1 MNAQPWKGQWAV
13 VTGASSGIGQ
23 AIAAELAAGGANL
36 VLTAR
41 REDRLRSF
49 AAQLSTKV
57 EIVAA
62 DLEKPEAPAQI
73 KAFTDARQ
81 IQPALLVNNAGFGT
95 FGEFRETDPDRQLA
109 MIQVNCGAVVAM
121 TRLYLPDMIARRRG
135 DILIVASTASFQA
148 VPYQTT
154 YAATKAFDLIFAE
167 GLAEEV
173 KRFGVRVCALC
184 PGQTKSEFHEIA
196 REPIPKQMTVHTAQE
211 VARIGLD
218 ALANGKHHVICGVGN
233 RLGMELQ
240 RLAPRRVVTAISER
254 LFRPA
259 ANIDQSPPNT

>member
-1 MNAQPWKGQWAV
+1 MSESPWQGQWAL

-23 AIAAELAAGGANL
+23 AIAQELAAGGANL

-41 REDRLRSF
+41 RADRLKAF
-49 AAQLSTKV
+49 AASLPTKV
-57 EIVAA
+57 EIFAA
-62 DLEKPEAPAQI
+62 DLEKPEAPARI
-73 KAFTDARQ
+73 LEFTNSNG
-81 IQPALLVNNAGFGT
+81 IHPALLVNNAGFGI
-95 FGEFRETDPDRQLA
+95 FGEFRGMDLARQLA
-109 MIQVNCGAVVAM
+109 MIQVNCSAVVAM
-121 TRLYLPDMIARRRG
+121 TSLYLPAMIARGSG

-167 GLAEEV
+167 GIAEEV

-196 REPIPKQMTVHTAQE
+196 HEPIPKQMSVHTAQE

-218 ALANGKHHVICGVGN
+218 ALAAGKHHVICGLSN

-240 RLAPRRVVTAISER
+240 RLAPRRLVTAISER
-254 LFRPA
+254 LFRPS
-259 ANIDQSPPNT
+259 NQ

>member
-1 MNAQPWKGQWAV
+1 MSKAGEPWKGGWAI

-23 AIAAELAAGGANL
+23 AIARELAEGGVNL

-41 REDRLRSF
+41 RLDRLKEF
-49 AAQLSTKV
+49 AASLSTKT
-57 EIVAA
+57 EIFAA
-62 DLEKPEAPAQI
+62 DLEQ
-73 KAFTDARQ
+73 TDAARH
-81 IQPALLVNNAGFGT
+81 IFDFTEGKGIEPALLVNNAGFGT
-95 FGEFRETDPDRQLA
+95 FGEFRETDLDRQLA
-109 MIQVNCGAVVAM
+109 MLQVNCSAVVAM
-121 TRLYLPDMIARRRG
+121 TRLYLPGMIARRRG

-154 YAATKAFDLIFAE
+154 YAASKAFDLIFAE
-167 GLAEEV
+167 GIAQEV

-196 REPIPKQMTVHTAQE
+196 HEPIPKQMSVHTAQQ
-211 VARIGLD
+211 VARIGLR
-218 ALANGKHHVICGVGN
+218 ALARGRHHVICGFSN

-259 ANIDQSPPNT
+259 TARE